1 VSLSARLTLVFAAI
15 GFATVATVS
24 GLAWWL
30 AASESRQS
38 VDTDLLR
45 QIESI
50 TAIAQ
55 RPLAGSAALAEAR
68 EQGEVPNLTVEE
80 FNDRAE
86 VTTIRVLADDGLVA
100 GSPVGPPSDAAL
112 ASLDDADPHL
122 ESVTIDRVP
131 YRFVTVPVT
140 NPDAVAGDDTIV
152 GLQLARDV
160 TSERTALSNL
170 ATRLVALSVGGVAL
184 VITASWIVGR
194 WLTRPI
200 DQLTDTA
207 ERLAELDDLP
217 GRVEVNRSDEIG
229 RLAESFN
236 RLMSALEVGREQ
248 QRRLV
253 ADASHELRTPLTSL
267 RGRIEYLDH
276 RGGHDDETA
285 TMLTAAVHDAER
297 LSALVADLVD
307 LATDIR
313 NADEAAVDVE
323 LADLV
328 ADVAA
333 QVQISSGRTVRVEAD
348 DTIATVR
355 PTMVRRA
362 LHNLLDNAVK
372 YGGDGAIVVRAADG
386 VIEVHDDGP
395 GIAEDE
401 RAHVFDRF
409 YRSPKARS
417 RPGNGIGLAIVAHV
431 ADAHDGTVRV
441 GTSDLGGALVA
452 FSVAPNRTAHAV
464 TGPAVGLS
472 EAPTS

>member
-1 VSLSARLTLVFAAI
+1 VSLSARLTLVFGAI
-15 GFATVATVS
+15 GFVTVATIS

-30 AASESRQS
+30 ADSESRQS

-45 QIESI
+45 QVESI

-55 RPLAGSAALAEAR
+55 GPLAGSAVLAEAR
-68 EQGEVPNLTVEE
+68 EQGEVPGLTVEE

-86 VTTIRVLADDGLVA
+86 VTTIRVLADDGSVA

-122 ESVTIDRVP
+122 ESVTIDGVA
-131 YRFVTVPVT
+131 YRIVTVPVT
-140 NPDAVAGDDTIV
+140 NPDAVAGDAIV
-152 GLQLARDV
+152 GVQLARDV

-170 ATRLVALSVGGVAL
+170 ATRLVVLSVGGVAV
-184 VITASWIVGR
+184 VITASWVVGR

-253 ADASHELRTPLTSL
+253 ADASHELRTPLTTL

-285 TMLTAAVHDAER
+285 RMLSAAVHDAER

-323 LADLV
+323 LADLI

-333 QVQISSGRTVRVEAD
+333 QVEISSGRTVRVEAD

-372 YGGDGAIVVRAADG
+372 YGGDGAIVVRAFDG

-409 YRSPKARS
+409 YRSPKARN

-431 ADAHDGTVRV
+431 ADAHDGTVHV
-441 GTSDLGGALVA
+441 GTSDLGGAMVA
-452 FSVAPNRTAHAV
+452 FSVAPNRTVHAV

-472 EAPTS
+472 DAATS

>member
-1 VSLSARLTLVFAAI
+1 MSLSARLTLVFGAI
-15 GFATVATVS
+15 GFVTVATIS

-38 VDTDLLR
+38 VDADLLR
-45 QIESI
+45 QVESI
-50 TAIAQ
+50 TTIAQ
-55 RPLAGSAALAEAR
+55 GPLAGSAALAEVL
-68 EQGEVPNLTVEE
+68 EQGEVPNLTIEE
-80 FNDRAE
+80 FNDRAG
-86 VTTIRVLADDGLVA
+86 VTTIRVLADDGSVA
-100 GSPVGPPSDAAL
+100 GWPVGPPSDAAL

-122 ESVTIDRVP
+122 ESVTIDGVD
-131 YRFVTVPVT
+131 YRIVTVPVA
-140 NPDAVAGDDTIV
+140 NPDAVAGDAILGV
-152 GLQLARDV
+152 QLARDV

-170 ATRLVALSVGGVAL
+170 ATRLVVLSVGGVVV

-200 DQLTDTA
+200 DQLTDTT

-253 ADASHELRTPLTSL
+253 ADASHELRTPLTTL

-285 TMLTAAVHDAER
+285 RMLSAAVHDAER

-333 QVQISSGRTVRVEAD
+333 QVQISSGRVVLVEAD
-348 DTIATVR
+348 DTVATVR

-372 YGGDGAIVVRAADG
+372 YGGDGAIVVRAAG
-386 VIEVHDDGP
+386 GTIEVHDDGP

-401 RAHVFDRF
+401 RTHVFDRF
-409 YRSPKARS
+409 YRSPKARN

-431 ADAHDGTVRV
+431 ADAHDGAVHV

-464 TGPAVGLS
+464 TGLAVGLS
-472 EAPTS
+472 DAATS